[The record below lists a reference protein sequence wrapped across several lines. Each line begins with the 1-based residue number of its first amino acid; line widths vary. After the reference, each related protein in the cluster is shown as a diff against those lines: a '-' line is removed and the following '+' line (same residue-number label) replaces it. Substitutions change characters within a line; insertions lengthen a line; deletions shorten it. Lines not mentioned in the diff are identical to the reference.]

1 MPQLPTGEEVLLDDQ
16 DLPLWEKYRWRRL
29 GGMGGPYAVRTYQV
43 NRKQVFVLLHREIMN
58 AVPGLEVDHINGNTL
73 DCRRLNL
80 RLCTH
85 KQNLAN
91 QKKQSGRSSQF
102 KGVSF
107 SKSRGKWEAY
117 IKTDGKKK
125 HLGRFDTEEAAAYA
139 YDLEAFRLFGWFAK
153 LNGVLHG

>member
-1 MPQLPTGEEVLLDDQ
+1 
-16 DLPLWEKYRWRRL
+16 
-29 GGMGGPYAVRTYQV
+29 
-43 NRKQVFVLLHREIMN
+43 MN